1 MARVAVRIDKA
12 HIVLTMPRN
21 LRTGQGIRRG
31 GAQYEAIHI
40 ALAKAAAQ
48 ELAEVGYADF
58 MPESVAVRA
67 GVSARTAFRHFES
80 KLALA
85 LAGIQSLPTYTG
97 WLDAQA
103 LDESFADRLRNGL
116 RSGAMHFELVGYI
129 AASAVSFRE
138 SQPELLKALKKHVL
152 VPREKAIARF
162 LEEGQRAGVLRP
174 GVQASALAAADLGV
188 FTMVAMGQFSLGR
201 GEVRVQRLF
210 DQYWPLMAL
219 PDHLND

>member
-1 MARVAVRIDKA
+1 
-12 HIVLTMPRN
+12 MPRT

-31 GAQYEAIHI
+31 GTQYEAIHT
-40 ALAKAAAQ
+40 ALAKAAAH

-67 GVSARTAFRHFES
+67 GVSARTAFRHYES

-97 WLDAQA
+97 WLDAQSPN
-103 LDESFADRLRNGL
+103 ESFADRLRNGL
-116 RSGAMHFELVGYI
+116 RSGAMYFELVGYI
-129 AASAVSFRE
+129 TASAVSFRE

-152 VPREKAIARF
+152 GPREKAIARF
-162 LEEGQRAGVLRP
+162 LEEGQRAGVFREGL
-174 GVQASALAAADLGV
+174 QASALTAADLGI

-210 DQYWPLMAL
+210 DQYWPLMAM
-219 PDHLND
+219 PDHLSD